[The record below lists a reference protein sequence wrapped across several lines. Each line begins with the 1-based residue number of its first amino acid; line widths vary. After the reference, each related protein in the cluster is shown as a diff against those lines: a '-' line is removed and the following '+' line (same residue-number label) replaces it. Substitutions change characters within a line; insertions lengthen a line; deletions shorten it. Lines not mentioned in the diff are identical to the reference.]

1 MTNSPHSKRSRRAT
15 AVVTVLAVGSLI
27 AMTGCSSSSASGHGQ
42 GGSGTP
48 HSGGN
53 LTIARTEDTTTL
65 DKTRMYHNEDI
76 WVAEQLYQTLYA
88 SAPDGKSLVPQ
99 LATKYTLSSDKKT
112 WTFTLR
118 KGVKFSD
125 GKPMTSADV
134 VFSIDDAR
142 AKGSLWASLDSAVA
156 SVSAEGPYTVVV
168 TTKYPWSPLLADLA
182 LFSNGVV
189 PKNFEGESRS
199 SFYQHPIGTGPF
211 KFAQWNKGQDLKVVA
226 NPYYWQK
233 GRPYLSS
240 VTWTVVPD
248 ANTRVLQVQGGQADI
263 GEFPPWSSVNTLK
276 GNPNVAMQLFPSS
289 RTDFLTFNTKRKPFD
304 DPHVRRAVSYA
315 LDRQAMIKAV
325 LFGHGQPAN
334 SFLTPALWAYDK
346 TVPGATFSLTK
357 AKAELAKSSAPN
369 GFKATLTVDPG
380 DDTQVT
386 LSEMIQAELKP
397 LGITI
402 TINRDSNATTD
413 TESFKYDI
421 SFSYDTT
428 DIIDPDELVEFAVVG
443 TAGTSSLFT
452 AYNDKTVNS
461 LSLQAAHAFDKA
473 QRQKLYSQVQQKVAQ
488 DAPLIPLFYSP
499 FAYVTSNKVKDF
511 NVYTIGYYPLLDTY
525 LSS

>member
-1 MTNSPHSKRSRRAT
+1 MAEYVRTPRSRSGIT
-15 AVVTVLAVGSLI
+15 AVAVLA
-27 AMTGCSSSSASGHGQ
+27 TGAVLAAAGCGASSGGGQ
-42 GGSGTP
+42 STGSGTP
-48 HSGGN
+48 HAGGN
-53 LTIARTEDTTTL
+53 LTIARTEDTQTL

-88 SAPDGKSLVPQ
+88 AAPDGKTLVPQ

-118 KGVKFSD
+118 HGVKFSD

-142 AKGSLWASLDSAVA
+142 AKSSLWASLDSAID
-156 SVSAEGPYTVVV
+156 SVSASGAYTVVV
-168 TTKYPWSPLLADLA
+168 RTKYPWSPLLADLA

-189 PKNFEGESRS
+189 PKDFGGQSRS
-199 SFYQHPIGTGPF
+199 AFYQHPVGTGPF
-211 KFAQWNKGQDLKVVA
+211 KFDTWVKGQDLKVVA

-233 GRPYLSS
+233 GRPYLKS

-263 GEFPPWSSVNTLK
+263 GEFPPWSSVNSLK

-304 DPHVRRAVSYA
+304 DPHLRRAVSYA

-325 LFGHGQPAN
+325 LFGHGQVAN

-346 TVPGATFSLTK
+346 SVDGGTYSLAK
-357 AKAELAKSSAPN
+357 AKAELAQSSAPN

-386 LSEMIQAELKP
+386 LSEIIQAELKP
-397 LGITI
+397 LGVQLSIR
-402 TINRDSNATTD
+402 RDSNATTD
-413 TESFKYDI
+413 TENFKYDM

-452 AYNDKTVNS
+452 GYNDKTVNS
-461 LSLQAAHAFDKA
+461 LALQAAHAFDQS

-488 DAPLIPLFYSP
+488 DAPLVPLFYSP
-499 FAYVTSNKVKDF
+499 FAYVTSNKVKNF
-511 NVYTIGYYPLLDTY
+511 TVYTIGYYPLLDTY
-525 LSS
+525 LAQ

>member
-1 MTNSPHSKRSRRAT
+1 
-15 AVVTVLAVGSLI
+15 L
-27 AMTGCSSSSASGHGQ
+27 
-42 GGSGTP
+42 
-48 HSGGN
+48 
-53 LTIARTEDTTTL
+53 
-65 DKTRMYHNEDI
+65 
-76 WVAEQLYQTLYA
+76 
-88 SAPDGKSLVPQ
+88 
-99 LATKYTLSSDKKT
+99 LS
-112 WTFTLR
+112 
-118 KGVKFSD
+118 
-125 GKPMTSADV
+125 
-134 VFSIDDAR
+134 
-142 AKGSLWASLDSAVA
+142 
-156 SVSAEGPYTVVV
+156 
-168 TTKYPWSPLLADLA
+168 DLA
-182 LFSNGVV
+182 LFSNGIV
-189 PKNFEGESRS
+189 PKNFGGQSRS
-199 SFYQHPIGTGPF
+199 AFFQHPVGTGPF
-211 KFAQWNKGQDLKVVA
+211 KFAQWKKGQDLKVVA

-233 GRPYLSS
+233 GRPYLDS

-276 GNPNVAMQLFPSS
+276 GNPNVAMRLFPSS

-304 DPHVRRAVSYA
+304 DPHVRRAISYA

-325 LFGHGQPAN
+325 LFGHGQVAN

-346 TVPGATFSLTK
+346 SIPGGTHSLAQ

-369 GFKATLTVDPG
+369 GFKAALTVDPG

-386 LSEMIQAELKP
+386 LSEIIQSELKP
-397 LGITI
+397 LGISI

-461 LSLQAAHAFDKA
+461 LSLQAAHAFDRN
-473 QRQKLYSQVQQKVAQ
+473 QRQKLYSQVQQKIAQ

-499 FAYVTSNKVKDF
+499 FAYVTSNKVKNFD
-511 NVYTIGYYPLLDTY
+511 VYTIGYYPLLDTY